1 MRLTLPSLA
10 IIAALAAPAAAQS
23 LGERMAGAA
32 GARAEEARAVRAPL
46 LRALL
51 ATGVSVDFR
60 ETKARDAFR
69 QLADMLR
76 IDMEV
81 RWAGAGSPLPGFDPE
96 MPLTLKAER
105 SSGLAVLER
114 LIDAVATEPS
124 TWQIR
129 AQGFVE
135 VGPKSRLASPAAQE
149 VRVEPVG
156 DLLQEVP
163 DFDNAPEFNLNQAV
177 PVGSAGGVAGGGGF
191 GGGMG
196 GGGAGGGGGT
206 GGGGGALGD
215 SDGPPPRTPK
225 EARAR
230 QLIALITT
238 TVEPEAWLD
247 PGVASIAYLDGNLV
261 IRAPDYVH
269 RQISGYPGLLQPPP
283 RGSGGAYSPP
293 ARRPAPGATAP
304 GGTSPGGPAGAGSGA
319 PASGAPAS
327 QPGAGGQAAGGATPA
342 PPAPGTGGGSAP
354 GTPGPGT
361 P

>member
-1 MRLTLPSLA
+1 MRLSLTSLA
-10 IIAALAAPAAAQS
+10 TIAALAAPAAAQS

-32 GARAEEARAVRAPL
+32 GARAEEERAVRAPL

-60 ETKARDAFR
+60 ETPAREAFR
-69 QLADMLR
+69 QLAEMLR

-81 RWAGAGSPLPGFDPE
+81 RWAGTGSSLPGFDPGAPVT
-96 MPLTLKAER
+96 MKVER
-105 SSGLAVLER
+105 ASGLAVLER

-124 TWQIR
+124 TWQLR

-135 VGPKSRLASPAAQE
+135 VGPKARLASPAAQE

-156 DLLQEVP
+156 DLLMEVP

-196 GGGAGGGGGT
+196 GGGAGGGGG
-206 GGGGGALGD
+206 ALGD
-215 SDGPPPRTPK
+215 SDGPPPRTPD
-225 EARAR
+225 EMRAR

-238 TVEPEAWLD
+238 TVEPDAWLD

-269 RQISGYPGLLQPPP
+269 RQITGYPGLLQAPP

-293 ARRPAPGATAP
+293 ARKAAPTAPPPPAPAAP
-304 GGTSPGGPAGAGSGA
+304 AAPAPPPPPPANGPAGA
-319 PASGAPAS
+319 
-327 QPGAGGQAAGGATPA
+327 
-342 PPAPGTGGGSAP
+342 SAP
-354 GTPGPGT
+354 GTPGPAA

>member
-1 MRLTLPSLA
+1 MRLSLTSLA
-10 IIAALAAPAAAQS
+10 TIAALASPAAAQT

-32 GARAEEARAVRAPL
+32 GARAAEERAVRAPL

-60 ETKARDAFR
+60 EAPAREAFR
-69 QLADMLR
+69 QLAEMLR
-76 IDMEV
+76 VDMEV
-81 RWAGAGSPLPGFDPE
+81 RWAGTGSSLPGFDPE
-96 MPLTLKAER
+96 APVTLKVER
-105 SSGLAVLER
+105 ASGLAVLER
-114 LIDAVATEPS
+114 MIDAVATEPS
-124 TWQIR
+124 TWQLR

-196 GGGAGGGGGT
+196 GGGAGGGGG
-206 GGGGGALGD
+206 GALGD

-238 TVEPEAWLD
+238 TVEPDAWLD

-269 RQISGYPGLLQPPP
+269 RQITGYPGLLQPPP

-293 ARRPAPGATAP
+293 ARRSAPGATA
-304 GGTSPGGPAGAGSGA
+304 PGGPAGAGSGA

-327 QPGAGGQAAGGATPA
+327 QPGAGGQAAGGAAPA

-354 GTPGPGT
+354 GTPGPGA